1 MIVNKTT
8 KFKTTIVSIRFKEEI
23 NKENVGL
30 RALLPGVM
38 SASTPKFKTRKALN
52 ETLENL
58 YGASVHART
67 YKFGKL
73 SVIEF
78 SLSIINP
85 SFMDD
90 GFFNLSLEVLNE
102 IIYGHK
108 NLPKKYFELE
118 KRLLLEKIESYK
130 NDKTSLSLNRLFEEM
145 FKDERY
151 GIRVRGN
158 TLDVLPLQ
166 YEDLNKYYHKFLK
179 TNDCDVLIS
188 GDIND
193 EEISLVKKHFKTK
206 NIFKHSPIEEE
217 IHQTKDLNI
226 IKEYDDINQA
236 KLNIG
241 YDLPVQY
248 GDSLYNAAVLF
259 NVAFGSSVHSRLF
272 RIVREKHSLCY
283 YISSTFEGYKGFLYV
298 YTGVDR
304 DKVDLALKLINEQ
317 IVDLQTNLLSEEE
330 LNLSKKSIINNIKQT
345 EDSQYQSLTQRYI
358 LQILNNRSTVEKRI
372 AAIKK
377 VTPTDIL
384 NVAKLVK
391 PDTIY
396 LLSPEEK
403 S

>member
-1 MIVNKTT
+1 MIINNTS

-23 NKENVGL
+23 KKDNVGL
-30 RALLPGVM
+30 RALLPNVM
-38 SASTPKFKTRKALN
+38 SASTPKFRTRKALN
-52 ETLENL
+52 EALENL
-58 YGASVHART
+58 YGASVSART

-73 SVIEF
+73 SIIEF

-102 IIYGHK
+102 MIYGHK

-118 KRLLLEKIESYK
+118 KRLLLEKIDAYK

-151 GIRVRGN
+151 GIRVRGE
-158 TLDVLPLQ
+158 TEDVLPLQ
-166 YEDLNKYYHKFLK
+166 YEDLNKYYQEFLK

-188 GDIND
+188 GDISD
-193 EEISLVKKHFKTK
+193 EEVSLIKKYFKTK
-206 NIFKHSPIEEE
+206 NIYKHTPIEEE
-217 IHQTKDLNI
+217 THETADLNI

-241 YDLPVQY
+241 YNLPIQY
-248 GDSLYNAAVLF
+248 GDDLYNAAILF
-259 NVAFGSSVHSRLF
+259 NLAFGGSVHSRLF

-283 YISSTFEGYKGFLYV
+283 YILSTYEGYKGLFYI
-298 YTGVDR
+298 YTGIDKDNVDF
-304 DKVDLALKLINEQ
+304 ALELINEQ
-317 IVDLQTNLLSEEE
+317 IIDLQTNLLSEEE
-330 LNLSKKSIINNIKQT
+330 LNLSKKSIINDIKQV
-345 EDSQYQSLTQRYI
+345 EDSQQRSTQQRYVQK
-358 LQILNNRSTVEKRI
+358 LLGSNSTVEERI
-372 AAIKK
+372 EAINK
-377 VTPTDIL
+377 VKPIDVL

-403 S
+403 